1 MFWRFSIAASFVS
14 SISLATDHH
23 FPSHAP
29 RPTPG
34 PAGSG
39 RAKPF
44 PAGYCPT
51 PTADLGKT
59 ERGPIPM
66 SVPFLLVWHQTGRS
80 LRKTQSVCPRSPPLD
95 RRAFSGGRRRST
107 PVAPSVPARWQYGAM
122 PVLCLLSLISR
133 NSPKRLGMVS
143 PEFYL
148 VFSGLATTITFCVDN
163 ARSMMKSTK
172 VTDPSGPD
180 TGDAS

>member
-1 MFWRFSIAASFVS
+1 MPFVLRFSIAASFVS

-23 FPSHAP
+23 SPVPRSTPHA
-29 RPTPG
+29 G

-39 RAKPF
+39 PAQPF

-51 PTADLGKT
+51 PTDELAKT
-59 ERGPIPM
+59 ERGPI
-66 SVPFLLVWHQTGRS
+66 STSGPFLLVWHQTGRS
-80 LRKTQSVCPRSPPLD
+80 LRKNQSVCPRSPPLD

-107 PVAPSVPARWQYGAM
+107 PVAPSVPAGWPYGAM

-148 VFSGLATTITFCVDN
+148 VFSGLATTITFCGNN

-172 VTDPSGPD
+172 VKFFIQWSKT
-180 TGDAS
+180 